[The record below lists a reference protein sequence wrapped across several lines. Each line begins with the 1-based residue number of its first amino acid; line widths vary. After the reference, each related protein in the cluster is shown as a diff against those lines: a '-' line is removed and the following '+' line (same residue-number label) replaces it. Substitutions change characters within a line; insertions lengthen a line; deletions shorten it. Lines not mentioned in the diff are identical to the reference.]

1 MPPAGTLSREA
12 PALPQSAESFASETS
27 MRRRIAMSSRGRSA
41 GRAQTMTR
49 RDALVTALGAGIGTL
64 LGLRGASADPSQ
76 ASAEIAKFSSGRAA
90 TAGRITIDLPVIAEN
105 GNSVPLSVIVD
116 SPMTDDDHVTEVLL
130 IAERNPRPVIATFH
144 FTPMMG
150 RAEASTR
157 IRLAATQTITVLAKT
172 SRGGLLVDQ
181 RPVKVT
187 IGGCGG

>member
-1 MPPAGTLSREA
+1 MPPDGTLSREA

-27 MRRRIAMSSRGRSA
+27 MRRRIAMSRGRSA
-41 GRAQTMTR
+41 GRTQTMTR
-49 RDALVTALGAGIGTL
+49 RDALVTALGAGIGML

-76 ASAEIAKFSSGRAA
+76 ESAESAKFSSGRTA

-116 SPMTDDDHVTEVLL
+116 SPLTDDDHVTEVLL

-157 IRLAATQTITVLAKT
+157 IRLAATQNVTVLAKT
-172 SRGGLLVDQ
+172 SRGALLVDQ